1 MNQDGNQP
9 RAVVLFAVLFLVVLA
24 SLSAS
29 TLLGVVA
36 ADRAAVTREI
46 QQLRMYDAARSA
58 LLVWAEQLADQRDAL
73 LDGKAPV
80 LTDEITFENG
90 QDLQVVVRLV
100 SQPAGDSDAVVL
112 PEAARLDLN
121 HATPEMLAALPGVD
135 SALAQRLVQRRDRG
149 FYLSPAEAL
158 RVEGAGVL
166 LSSQEEG
173 SPDGAPAAI
182 DLLTVFAADARQ
194 QAGITDDAQ
203 RGTPRVNV
211 NAPWSDN
218 LERALSRSLDKAV
231 AETASRLFID
241 SPKLE
246 TPGDLVRLLDAQGV
260 ERDQWP
266 ALLDALTTSP
276 DPFRPG
282 VVDINTAPR
291 AVLAALPGL
300 DDSSA
305 AAMVSARERLD
316 ADAMRSVT
324 WPLDEGLIDVEAFA
338 SLVDV
343 AVTRCL
349 QWRVVLRVT
358 LESPDDSADTG
369 ETLPMADEFGDIIEP
384 DTPTETG
391 PFVEFE
397 AVLDAAGPRVRL
409 AYLRERTAL
418 EAARAVRAL
427 PAFSDALDEGP
438 EPRPGS
444 TGDGTLDDTGGP
456 MPETGDDAA
465 MTLDDLTNSFFDDVP
480 GAPDEPITAPPGT
493 AAVNQPADDEPI
505 AAPTPSGGVDN
516 RLGRWKPART
526 GRGEGTP

>member
-1 MNQDGNQP
+1 MNRAPDRR

-24 SLSAS
+24 GLSAS
-29 TLLGVVA
+29 TLLGAVA

-58 LLVWAEQLADQRDAL
+58 LLVWAGQLADQRDDL
-73 LDGKAPV
+73 LDGKAPE
-80 LTDEITFENG
+80 LTDEIIFDNG
-90 QDLQVVVRLV
+90 DDDLPAVVRLV
-100 SQPAGDSDAVVL
+100 PRPAGDSDAVVL

-121 HATPEMLAALPGVD
+121 HATTEMLAALPGVD
-135 SALAQRLVQRRDRG
+135 SALAQRLVRHRDRG

-166 LSSQEEG
+166 VSTQENG
-173 SPDGAPAAI
+173 STDRAPAAI
-182 DLLTVFAADARQ
+182 DLLTVYAADARQ
-194 QAGITDDAQ
+194 QIGVADDAL

-218 LERALSRSLDKAV
+218 LERALSRALDEAV

-246 TPGDLVRLLDAQGV
+246 TPGDLVRLLDRQGV

-276 DPFRPG
+276 DPFRLG

-291 AVLAALPGL
+291 AVLATLPGL

-305 AAMVSARERLD
+305 AAMVTARERLD
-316 ADAMRSVT
+316 ADAMRSIT
-324 WPLDEGLIDVEAFA
+324 WPLDEGVIDVEAFA

-369 ETLPMADEFGDIIEP
+369 AALPEADEFGDVIEP
-384 DTPTETG
+384 DAPTDTG

-397 AVLDAAGPRVRL
+397 AVFDAAGPRVRL

-418 EAARAVRAL
+418 EAAGAVRAL
-427 PAFSDALDEGP
+427 PAFSDALENEP

-444 TGDGTLDDTGGP
+444 AGGGTLDDIDGP
-456 MPETGDDAA
+456 MPESGNDAA
-465 MTLDDLTNSFFDDVP
+465 MTLDDLTNSFFDDIPNTPV
-480 GAPDEPITAPPGT
+480 EPIG
-493 AAVNQPADDEPI
+493 
-505 AAPTPSGGVDN
+505 APTPNAEAGRATDFEPPASRPMGGVDN
-516 RLGRWKPART
+516 RVGRWKPART